1 MSWEV
6 TELQPQ
12 KRKKNRFNIITDEGY
27 LLSLS
32 AETIVKHHIRAG
44 MILEEE
50 LLEKLRQ
57 EDTRK
62 YAKELAADYLGYAP
76 RTRSQ
81 VRSHLLR
88 KGIDAESAE
97 AALATMEEY
106 GYIDD
111 AAYAREFA
119 RCYSAKLGA
128 AAIRSKLMEKGIS
141 REVIDAS
148 VEFSREAEREAAAG
162 LVAKLREKY
171 DSLPKEKRRQRIYQ
185 ALLRKGF
192 SYGDAA
198 ELLRDGEDE

>member
-1 MSWEV
+1 MPRSW
-6 TELQPQ
+6 Q
-12 KRKKNRFNIITDEGY
+12 RIIW
-27 LLSLS
+27 
-32 AETIVKHHIRAG
+32 V
-44 MILEEE
+44 
-50 LLEKLRQ
+50 
-57 EDTRK
+57 
-62 YAKELAADYLGYAP
+62 YAP
-76 RTRSQ
+76 RTRLQ

-171 DSLPKEKRRQRIYQ
+171 DGLPKEKRRQRIYQ

-198 ELLRDGEDE
+198 ELLRNGEDE